1 MRDQLQV
8 RSEPSTKTS
17 GRSGTKWMMRANG
30 LEKSFMNRSGVTE
43 AVRGISFDVRE
54 GEIVGFLGPNGAGKS
69 VTMKMLTTLLKP
81 GEGTASVAGFDLHT
95 QQTSIRRHIGYV
107 SQRGSTSDE
116 ARAGDEIVWQARL
129 YGMSR
134 SEAKKRGRDLFA
146 ALDLAG
152 QWESRCSDLSGGQRR
167 RVDIAM
173 GLIHQPELVF
183 MDEPTTGLDPQS
195 RANLWDHI
203 RKLRDDF
210 GTTLFLTTHYMDE
223 ADALC
228 DRILIIDHGRIV
240 GQGTPAQLRSSIA
253 GDTISLTLRTNSD
266 ASGAAGIAKTI
277 ATTEPMIN
285 GNLVQMQ
292 VENGPARLP
301 ELVKRL
307 NETSIDAIA
316 IEVASPT
323 LDDVF
328 LSLTGRSLR
337 D

>member
-8 RSEPSTKTS
+8 RGNPSTKSS
-17 GRSGTKWMMRANG
+17 GGSGTKWMIRAKG
-30 LEKSFMNRSGVTE
+30 LEKGFTTRSGVTE

-69 VTMKMLTTLLKP
+69 VTMKMLTTLLAP
-81 GEGTASVAGFDLHT
+81 GKGTASVAGFDLHAAARD
-95 QQTSIRRHIGYV
+95 IRSRIGCV
-107 SQRGSTSDE
+107 SQKGSTSDE

-129 YGMSR
+129 YGISG
-134 SEAKKRGRDLFA
+134 SEAEKRGRELFD
-146 ALDLAG
+146 ALDLSG
-152 QWESRCSDLSGGQRR
+152 QWQSRCSSLSGGQRR

-173 GLIHQPELVF
+173 GLIHRPELVF

-228 DRILIIDHGRIV
+228 DRILIIDQGKIV
-240 GQGTPAQLRSSIA
+240 GKGTPAQLRSSVA
-253 GDTISLTLRTNSD
+253 RDTISLTLRTGSD
-266 ASGAAGIAKTI
+266 ASGAAGIGQTFAG
-277 ATTEPMIN
+277 TEPMIT
-285 GNLVQMQ
+285 GNLVQVQ
-292 VENGPARLP
+292 VEDGPARLP

-307 NETSIDAIA
+307 NENGIDAIA